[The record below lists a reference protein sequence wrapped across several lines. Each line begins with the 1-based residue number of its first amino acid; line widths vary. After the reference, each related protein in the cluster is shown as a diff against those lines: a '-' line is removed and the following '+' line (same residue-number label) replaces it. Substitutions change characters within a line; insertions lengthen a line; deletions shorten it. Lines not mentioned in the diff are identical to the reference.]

1 MIKNSEDTKKV
12 SLMSPKVDF
21 VFKRIF
27 GNPEMPEIL
36 ISFLNAVLGYTDN
49 DRIISVII
57 LNPNIEK
64 KSIDDK

>member
-27 GNPEMPEIL
+27 GRGSCKNQEYL
-36 ISFLNAVLGYTDN
+36 IFASAVTQ
-49 DRIISVII
+49 
-57 LNPNIEK
+57 
-64 KSIDDK
+64 